1 MTTSEDNSPPS
12 LASAPEPD
20 LDTNVDSNHSSVNDE
35 TVAPMDET
43 SDNEPIVPPSE
54 ADSNSSNAATKET
67 NSEQENASKEAT
79 EKTSSANTSNKPF
92 PVSKPKASRDK
103 NGGSVACG
111 RVTSKSHVTGSES
124 GGAGSGTS
132 RKAALNSQAGM
143 AGNYILEPDPKVNG
157 TFHSTETFENLEIAA
172 NVACVASVS
181 AQFRSKERGTRVKD
195 RGKNGASKRALS
207 FFGSYFI
214 KIRPKPRIPFLG
226 LSLLRN
232 QTETLAT
239 QATANGEK
247 FPEDPKT
254 VEFPKCEPFKRK
266 L

>member
-1 MTTSEDNSPPS
+1 MIIKVFHTLRVQFFFLVFLSMSARKLLYFLFYLSVHLTSTMTTREDNSSPS

-79 EKTSSANTSNKPF
+79 EKTSSANTSNKPV

-132 RKAALNSQAGM
+132 RKAALNLHAGM
-143 AGNYILEPDPKVNG
+143 EGNYILEPDPKVNG
-157 TFHSTETFENLEIAA
+157 AFHSTETLENL
-172 NVACVASVS
+172 
-181 AQFRSKERGTRVKD
+181 
-195 RGKNGASKRALS
+195 
-207 FFGSYFI
+207 
-214 KIRPKPRIPFLG
+214 KID
-226 LSLLRN
+226 
-232 QTETLAT
+232 
-239 QATANGEK
+239 ANGEK
-247 FPEDPKT
+247 FPENPKT
-254 VEFPKCEPFKRK
+254 VEFPK
-266 L
+266 

>member
-79 EKTSSANTSNKPF
+79 EKTSSANTSNKPV
-92 PVSKPKASRDK
+92 PVSKSKASRDK

-111 RVTSKSHVTGSES
+111 RLTSKSHVTGSES
-124 GGAGSGTS
+124 GVG
-132 RKAALNSQAGM
+132 
-143 AGNYILEPDPKVNG
+143 P
-157 TFHSTETFENLEIAA
+157 
-172 NVACVASVS
+172 
-181 AQFRSKERGTRVKD
+181 RVK
-195 RGKNGASKRALS
+195 LH
-207 FFGSYFI
+207 
-214 KIRPKPRIPFLG
+214 
-226 LSLLRN
+226 
-232 QTETLAT
+232 
-239 QATANGEK
+239 
-247 FPEDPKT
+247 
-254 VEFPKCEPFKRK
+254 
-266 L
+266 

>member
-1 MTTSEDNSPPS
+1 MTTREDNSSPS

-35 TVAPMDET
+35 AVAPMDET
-43 SDNEPIVPPSE
+43 SDNEPIVPSSE

-79 EKTSSANTSNKPF
+79 EKTSSANTSNKPV
-92 PVSKPKASRDK
+92 PVSKAKASRDK

-143 AGNYILEPDPKVNG
+143 AGSYILEPDPKVNG
-157 TFHSTETFENLEIAA
+157 AFHSIETFENLEIAA
-172 NVACVASVS
+172 N
-181 AQFRSKERGTRVKD
+181 
-195 RGKNGASKRALS
+195 
-207 FFGSYFI
+207 
-214 KIRPKPRIPFLG
+214 
-226 LSLLRN
+226 
-232 QTETLAT
+232 
-239 QATANGEK
+239 GEK
-247 FPEDPKT
+247 FPENLKT
-254 VEFPKCEPFKRK
+254 VEFPKWNNSSENYRNSAGKFEWKGNFRK
-266 L
+266 KVSKI

>member
-1 MTTSEDNSPPS
+1 MIIKVFHTLRLQFFFVCVFLSMSARKLIIFLFYLSVHLTSTMTTREDNSSLS
-12 LASAPEPD
+12 LASALEPD

-79 EKTSSANTSNKPF
+79 EKTSSANTSNKPV
-92 PVSKPKASRDK
+92 PVSKSKASRDK

-143 AGNYILEPDPKVNG
+143 AGSYILEPDPKVNG
-157 TFHSTETFENLEIAA
+157 AFH
-172 NVACVASVS
+172 
-181 AQFRSKERGTRVKD
+181 
-195 RGKNGASKRALS
+195 
-207 FFGSYFI
+207 
-214 KIRPKPRIPFLG
+214 
-226 LSLLRN
+226 
-232 QTETLAT
+232 
-239 QATANGEK
+239 
-247 FPEDPKT
+247 
-254 VEFPKCEPFKRK
+254 
-266 L
+266 